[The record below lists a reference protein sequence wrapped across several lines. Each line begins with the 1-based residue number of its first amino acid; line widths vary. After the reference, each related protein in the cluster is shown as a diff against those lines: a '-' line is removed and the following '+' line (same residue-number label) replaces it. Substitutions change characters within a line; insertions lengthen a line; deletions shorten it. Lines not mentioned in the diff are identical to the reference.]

1 MEFILII
8 EENKDLSN
16 VYYQYNY
23 ISLDCYPLSMLKKY
37 RSEVNIATD
46 ANMIYIAIDKYFEC
60 IILNGARRFPIF
72 AKSTASKCPF
82 RIQ

>member
-1 MEFILII
+1 MHTTNTTTYLQI
-8 EENKDLSN
+8 N
-16 VYYQYNY
+16 
-23 ISLDCYPLSMLKKY
+23 PLSIFEKIYK
-37 RSEVNIATD
+37 SQINIATD

-60 IILNGARRFPIF
+60 IYNGARRFPIF